1 MKRLLIISSLL
12 AGICLSAS
20 AYDFSMLQGLKTTDS
35 KGNEN
40 FYMEMSGYSIFAS
53 TMKGKISNPKN
64 IAAFKRKLNVKEN
77 TVEFSEQSFSQ
88 PNYVIEESVTAENPA
103 VMINTTYYLFQT
115 EPDSFFYFS
124 FISRNMRDNILE
136 KAIVEAFFKDEL
148 APYIS
153 SNPVADEF
161 MFAGRTV
168 KLGNA
173 CKWRNPHSVACKGGQ
188 ISWSEFPS
196 LEEAEMDM
204 DVNILAN
211 KKETLPVLTDEFI
224 EIILEGEPTL
234 AYRVAYKSSYSAT
247 PLIVYYAAQEIRGH
261 YVSVIMSN
269 RGYNRDDYELSPLL
283 KQFFS
288 IPKIPSWAEKNEFD
302 IPQYEQFTDDD
313 KGRINQ
319 QRFSTFYLKYQLGS
333 AITLGKLSDRFGA
346 APFFGAGFFG
356 FDIKDKSAVE
366 FDFIVGFPVGKN
378 TFRYLHYEDAKAEV
392 LLNISLRYYFLKF
405 RFFDKFSIMPCF
417 GVGFTGLE
425 TNKVEKVTD
434 ENEKVYYYVNAL
446 DMQGGVRFEYKNFGL
461 SLDYHRT
468 TFSNDSGVNNDFGNT
483 YFSVGLSYKLYMP
496 K

>member
-1 MKRLLIISSLL
+1 MKRYLIISLLL
-12 AGICLSAS
+12 AGICLPAA

-302 IPQYEQFTDDD
+302 IPQYEQLTPSES
-313 KGRINQ
+313 RRLNQ
-319 QRFSTFYLKYQLGS
+319 PAYSPVYCNFYLGS
-333 AITLGKLSDRFGA
+333 IVPLGKLSDRFGA
-346 APFFGAGFFG
+346 APFFGAGFG
-356 FDIKDKSAVE
+356 YDIKDKSAVE
-366 FDFIVGFPVGKN
+366 FDFKIGGITNQKE
-378 TFRYLHYEDAKAEV
+378 FRYLDYDDAKANL
-392 LLNISLRYYFLKF
+392 LLNTGLRYYFLKHKINN
-405 RFFDKFSIMPCF
+405 KFTFMPYF
-417 GVGFTGLE
+417 GIGYTGLQ
-425 TNKVEKVTD
+425 TNKVESETD
-434 ENEKVYYYVNAL
+434 DGTKIYYYVNAL
-446 DMQGGVRFEYKNFGL
+446 DLQGGVKLEYKKFVLLFEYHHTTL
-461 SLDYHRT
+461 SNYRRVD
-468 TFSNDSGVNNDFGNT
+468 NDFGNT
-483 YFSVGLSYKLYMP
+483 YFSVGLSYKLNMD
-496 K
+496 

>member
-1 MKRLLIISSLL
+1 MKRYLIISLLL
-12 AGICLSAS
+12 AGICLPAA

-64 IAAFKRKLNVKEN
+64 IAAFKKKLKVKQN
-77 TVEFSEQSFSQ
+77 PVEFSEQSFQ
-88 PNYVIEESVTAENPA
+88 LPNYVIEESFASENSA
-103 VMINTTYYLFQT
+103 ITLNRTYYLFQT
-115 EPDSFFYFS
+115 KPDSFFYFS
-124 FISRNMRDNILE
+124 FISQNMRDNILE

-173 CKWRNPHSVACKGGQ
+173 CEWRNPHSVACKGGQ

-204 DVNILAN
+204 DINILAN

-224 EIILEGEPTL
+224 EIILEGEPTM

-269 RGYNRDDYELSPLL
+269 YGYNRNDYELSPLL

-288 IPKIPSWAEKNEFD
+288 IPNIPDWAQQEFD
-302 IPQYEQFTDDD
+302 RPQYEQLTEED
-313 KGRINQ
+313 REQNQ
-319 QRFSTFYLKYQLGS
+319 SVYMPVYLGS
-333 AITLGKLSDRFGA
+333 VVPLGKLSDRFGA
-346 APFFGAGFFG
+346 APFFGLGFFCN
-356 FDIKDKSAVE
+356 IKDKAALELDVNIGGTINRNE
-366 FDFIVGFPVGKN
+366 
-378 TFRYLHYEDAKAEV
+378 FRYLDYDDAKANV
-392 LLNISLRYYFLKF
+392 LLNIGLRYYFLKHKINN
-405 RFFDKFSIMPCF
+405 KFTFMPYF
-417 GVGFTGLE
+417 GIGYTGLQ
-425 TNKVEKVTD
+425 TNKVEGETND
-434 ENEKVYYYVNAL
+434 GEKKYYFIESL
-446 DMQGGVRFEYKNFGL
+446 DLQGGVKLEYKKFVLFFEYHHTTL
-461 SLDYHRT
+461 SNYRRVD
-468 TFSNDSGVNNDFGNT
+468 NDFGNT
-483 YFSVGLSYKLYMP
+483 FLSVGLSYKLDMD
-496 K
+496 